1 MIKNKRAPKPG
12 QVKVDF
18 TLPGRTIFNVSS
30 TVRYNT
36 APGIIDFVKAYPL
49 IPRDRFECKI
59 TATERTFPSL
69 APMLS
74 SYRSR
79 IYAFWVPRR
88 LYIPELRINDVSA
101 SMDTTAEDFSDSIF
115 PSFQLTGVLGSQY
128 ETDAAPLSVPRGG
141 LLEQIGM
148 PAGFFVRKLGS
159 GGNMPLMRFNAH
171 RILAYYDIFRN
182 YFANAN
188 ASSYFGYAP
197 LNDILDTSNTTYSW
211 LPARLDSFGL
221 SALNDYYVNQ
231 GYLDNQN
238 RIIGTVFNASTMGTG
253 YLPFEVKNGWYDFG
267 NQPVPVGAMGSYS
280 TVPGLL
286 GSKGAGLLVKSYM
299 PDFMN
304 TFVGSGA
311 YSQMIA
317 KSIVSTL
324 GDQLKMSDLLVGQKL
339 YNYYSKLAA
348 TGRRYDEFMRAEFG
362 VDVRKYLDIPVFLR
376 TFTFGM
382 NFDTVVS
389 NTPANTTDQTGL
401 GQQAGIGHGSFGN
414 ENNNKINFTADEYG
428 ELIFLKAV
436 EPIVD
441 YAYGV
446 DPFLLELQ
454 YSDMYTP
461 SLDRIGLEPLFQSQ
475 VDALENIAPGSATP
489 DPNVWYNN
497 PFEEVRGYQPAFTR
511 YTTDYNRVYGDLAGD
526 LSYWVNLGPKSGTIG
541 DYGYIDP
548 QLFIRQFQDTSE
560 ASRPFISQVG
570 FDAVVKRAKSARPM
584 SNFN

>member
-88 LYIPELRINDVSA
+88 LYTPELRINDVSA
-101 SMDTTAEDFSDSIF
+101 SVADYGFEDFSDAEF
-115 PSFQLTGVLGSQY
+115 PTFKLTGASSDDLVSG
-128 ETDAAPLSVPRGG
+128 TPVPVPRGG
-141 LLEQIGM
+141 LLEQIGL
-148 PAGFFVRKLGS
+148 PAGFFVRILGDGS
-159 GGNMPLMRFNAH
+159 SVPEMRFNAH
-171 RILAYYDIFRN
+171 RILSYYDIFRN

-188 ASSYFGYAP
+188 ASYYFGYKP
-197 LNDILDTSNTTYSW
+197 SNDVGSSGAISYTWN
-211 LPARLDSFGL
+211 PASIGRFSLIV
-221 SALNDYYVNQ
+221 LNDYYVNQ
-231 GYLDNQN
+231 GYLTRN
-238 RIIGTVFNASTMGTG
+238 RVIGASITEEGGDSPYGM
-253 YLPFEVKNGWYDFG
+253 PFEI
-267 NQPVPVGAMGSYS
+267 NQLDNIDYEGVSTGVYGSLS

-311 YSQMIA
+311 YNQMIA

-324 GDQLKMSDLLVGQKL
+324 GDKLKMSDLLVGQKI

-348 TGRRYDEFMRAEFG
+348 TGRRYDEFIRAEFG

-414 ENNNKINFTADEYG
+414 ENNNKLNFTADEYG
-428 ELIFLKAV
+428 ELIFLKAI

-446 DPFLLELQ
+446 DPFLLELR
-454 YSDMYTP
+454 YDDMYTP

-475 VDALENIAPGSATP
+475 VDALENTAPDVLDP
-489 DPNVWYNN
+489 DLNIWYHN